1 MQLSVKQYDALER
14 AIARGQRIS
23 VHRRGTE
30 FLVIPERLVHR
41 GRRECIEARH
51 PTTGDHLTLWLDEA
65 DSVEVV
71 R

>member
-1 MQLSVKQYDALER
+1 MQLTVKQYDALEH
-14 AIARGQRIS
+14 AIARGLRIS
-23 VHRRGTE
+23 VYRRGTE
-30 FLVIPERLVHR
+30 YVVVPERLVHR

-65 DSVEVV
+65 DGLELV

>member
-23 VHRRGTE
+23 VFRRGTE
-30 FLVIPERLVHR
+30 YLLVPERLVHR

-51 PTTGDHLTLWLDEA
+51 PTTGDHITLWLDEV
-65 DSVEVV
+65 DSCEVV